1 MMVPVSTRN
10 KRMEMTLFT
19 SPPELFVGIS
29 IVNGGITVAGLI
41 GLWFSLQEVKLDQKG
56 LMDNQ
61 KGLMDNQKGLMDN
74 QKGLMDSQKDLMDNQ
89 KGLMD
94 NQGELK
100 FRLDALFIG
109 GALALGLFSG
119 AGSIVQILQYFDSK
133 AGVK

>member
-29 IVNGGITVAGLI
+29 IVNIGITVAGFT
-41 GLWFSLQEVKLDQKG
+41 GLWLSLQGSLQEVKLDQKG

-61 KGLMDNQKGLMDN
+61 KR
-74 QKGLMDSQKDLMDNQ
+74 
-89 KGLMD
+89 LMD